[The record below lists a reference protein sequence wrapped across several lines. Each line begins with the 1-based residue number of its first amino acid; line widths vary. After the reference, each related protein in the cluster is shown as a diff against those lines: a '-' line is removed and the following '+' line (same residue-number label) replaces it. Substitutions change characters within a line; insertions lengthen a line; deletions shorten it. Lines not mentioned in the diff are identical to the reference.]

1 MKKKMVRYLGSA
13 LCASGLLVAG
23 SASAHSFFFNYGHT
37 PVYAEFDGDVEAS
50 LSANTFEF
58 GTYITDGMR
67 AGLYHEQFTGDET
80 ANIQGISIE
89 YEAMATGDLMT
100 NLGIMI
106 GSGRV
111 DDGVTSATSF
121 IGDVYGRVALMA
133 NESTNINAKLGF
145 RTAPDSDFADG
156 VGGGGASDLHGM
168 FLNVGF
174 GIHF

>member
-37 PVYAEFDGDVEAS
+37 PVYVEFDGDVDES

-58 GTYITDGMR
+58 GTYITDDMR
-67 AGLYHEQFTGDET
+67 AGLYHEQFTGANT

-106 GSGRV
+106 GSGRE
-111 DDGVTSATSF
+111 DTGNTTSF

-133 NESTNINAKLGF
+133 SESTNINAKLGF
-145 RTAPDSDFADG
+145 RTAPDSDFAG
-156 VGGGGASDLHGM
+156 QVGGGGSDLHGM